1 MEPLTVI
8 MSDEK
13 KKKKQEQ
20 QRAKAPPPGA
30 SRILTRATKEQNKK
44 NNQIKQPASAMPIPP
59 QQAKVQKSQ
68 TIKPSV
74 TPQPP
79 SPPQQ
84 QQTVT
89 VNETKAS
96 TQKQAQNES
105 PRSNTTTTT
114 NENLDEWTNFAEDLN
129 PEANFELCEKMI
141 KEENFLNRLKQK
153 LQVAKNLMLEGK
165 IEGASIFRELCKILC
180 NLLSIEFNEYV
191 TDDEDDDDNNALNK
205 NELKKSIFLKQML
218 AFEHFCNYLDIPQ
231 FFSDLLKQFL
241 NEKSNLKVLKE
252 VIFCSMFLRFLIQW
266 IET

>member
-44 NNQIKQPASAMPIPP
+44 NNQVKQPSSAMPIPP
-59 QQAKVQKSQ
+59 PQAQVQKSQ

-89 VNETKAS
+89 VNETKVT
-96 TQKQAQNES
+96 TQKQAQIES
-105 PRSNTTTTT
+105 PRSNTTTT

-129 PEANFELCEKMI
+129 PEVNFELCEKMI
-141 KEENFLNRLKQK
+141 KEENFLQRLKKK

-218 AFEHFCNYLDIPQ
+218 AFENFCNFLDIPQ

-252 VIFCSMFLRFLIQW
+252 VIFCSMLLRFLIQCV
-266 IET
+266 ET